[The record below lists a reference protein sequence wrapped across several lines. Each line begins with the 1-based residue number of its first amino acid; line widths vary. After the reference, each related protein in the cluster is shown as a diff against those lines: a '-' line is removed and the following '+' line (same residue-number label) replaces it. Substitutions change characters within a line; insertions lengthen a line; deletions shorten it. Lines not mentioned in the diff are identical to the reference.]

1 MKILIVIPE
10 FPVNIEDIKGGVIS
24 ALSNLLHGFSQ
35 MDNVKVKVL
44 SFNRYITGPIIK
56 EYSPDIEINYLPEG
70 KFPHAFNFMF
80 KGSFIVKRY
89 IREFNP
95 DIVHYAMSGYIL
107 LTKAMGLYNKI
118 HVVTIHGISFREA
131 RHKKEVKQKL
141 VLYTNGLAEMLL
153 CPKNIIHISN
163 YSRLLFMD
171 RKNRSV
177 IIPNAINPS
186 YFKLPLKHTTDNRL
200 LYIGGIET
208 NKNILFLL
216 NALKS
221 LVHLNVFFSLDV
233 VGDYVD
239 DFYKTEVVS
248 FIQKNKLGEY
258 ITFHGWVNQQ
268 RVQQVLIQADILV
281 VSSKQET
288 LPMVIAEAMSA
299 GKVVVSTTAGG
310 IPEMVEDG
318 VDGFLYA
325 LPDVE
330 GLVSMLQKL
339 YNNTSLVL
347 QIQARAR
354 KKAMQTYGS
363 KEVAE
368 RTISFYQA
376 LLKNINGHQTI

>member
-1 MKILIVIPE
+1 M
-10 FPVNIEDIKGGVIS
+10 
-24 ALSNLLHGFSQ
+24 
-35 MDNVKVKVL
+35 
-44 SFNRYITGPIIK
+44 
-56 EYSPDIEINYLPEG
+56 
-70 KFPHAFNFMF
+70 
-80 KGSFIVKRY
+80 
-89 IREFNP
+89 
-95 DIVHYAMSGYIL
+95 
-107 LTKAMGLYNKI
+107 
-118 HVVTIHGISFREA
+118 
-131 RHKKEVKQKL
+131 
-141 VLYTNGLAEMLL
+141 
-153 CPKNIIHISN
+153 
-163 YSRLLFMD
+163 
-171 RKNRSV
+171 
-177 IIPNAINPS
+177 
-186 YFKLPLKHTTDNRL
+186 
-200 LYIGGIET
+200 
-208 NKNILFLL
+208 
-216 NALKS
+216 
-221 LVHLNVFFSLDV
+221 FFSLDV

-268 RVQQVLIQADILV
+268 RVQQVLTQADILV

-376 LLKNINGHQTI
+376 LLKNTNGHQTI